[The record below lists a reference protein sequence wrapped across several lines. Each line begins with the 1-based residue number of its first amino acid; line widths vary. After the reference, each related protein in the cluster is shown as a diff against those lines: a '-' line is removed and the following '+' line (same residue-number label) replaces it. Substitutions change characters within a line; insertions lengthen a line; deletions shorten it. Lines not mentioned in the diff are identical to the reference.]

1 MELWETASTLIPAQS
16 NQAAWVSQRLHDL
29 RARMGPPPEPPPPP
43 PQPQWIRRLGPL
55 APVVLFLLK
64 GKTLFFALFKLKFL
78 LSLFAF
84 LGIYISLYGWRF
96 GLGFTALLFL
106 HEMGHFVEVRRQGLH
121 SEMPIFLP
129 GLGAYVR
136 WNLNRTGPDGQP
148 VPITRRAYAQIALAG
163 PLVGWFASAL
173 CYLIYTLTFDR
184 LWAALAHTGAWLN
197 LLNLIPVWLLDG
209 SRAVTALG
217 AVERAALLATTLGL
231 WYYSGEN
238 VYFFVAAGVTWSLFA
253 KDKPEHGD
261 WNVWLAFVAILAA
274 IGFLIHATP
283 THLFQ

>member
-1 MELWETASTLIPAQS
+1 MRRGSRASSAAIATPSIARKNQIAKGSAANMPPITA
-16 NQAAWVSQRLHDL
+16 
-29 RARMGPPPEPPPPP
+29 
-43 PQPQWIRRLGPL
+43 
-55 APVVLFLLK
+55 
-64 GKTLFFALFKLKFL
+64 
-78 LSLFAF
+78 
-84 LGIYISLYGWRF
+84 
-96 GLGFTALLFL
+96 
-106 HEMGHFVEVRRQGLH
+106 
-121 SEMPIFLP
+121 
-129 GLGAYVR
+129 
-136 WNLNRTGPDGQP
+136 